1 MKISISQK
9 GKWVVK
15 GLLPFYLFTLLP
27 FTASAQ
33 KMKVITDEVNCG
45 PVGYESP
52 VTAVFELRNAGGKKL
67 RISDVKV
74 SCGCTV
80 VDYPRND
87 IAGNTTFQIRM
98 TYDSRQ
104 LGHFVKQ
111 AAVYSN
117 GSAKPVMLKMKGV
130 VMAEVQDYAGEYAYS
145 IGDLRMD
152 KNELEFD
159 DVNRGEQPV
168 QEIHILNAGTTT
180 CQPNLMHLPPYLK
193 AHMAPEQL
201 APGRTGKMTVTLNSE
216 LLNAFGL
223 TQTTIYMAQNP
234 GDKVSKSNDI
244 VVSAVLLPSF
254 AHLAESEKLRAPHL
268 ELSAEQLDF
277 DFNGRQKMKGEIVLT
292 NTGRTALNISS
303 LQMFTVGLKVTLSK
317 RELKPGES
325 TKLKITGINKDL
337 KKARSKP
344 RVLMITN
351 DPDKPKVVITI
362 NVK

>member
-130 VMAEVQDYAGEYAYS
+130 VMAEMQDYAGVYAYS

-244 VVSAVLLPSF
+244 VSF